1 MTLIDS
7 IRSIVL
13 AAALAGCG
21 CARHGSPA
29 LSWEVKFGP
38 VLGNEVVVGH
48 VIAGRTAWLATGD
61 DALVQI
67 DFDAARY
74 TRAALHPL
82 HANEHVWGLA
92 RTNTGEMWTLI
103 GRTTLG
109 QIKDDG
115 EIVRR
120 IALDEPHVGLFGGGR
135 ELLFQ
140 VMNFHPPSA
149 ALEAGHPGGAARHA
163 WGGMRTRDLPFSRG
177 AVAALN
183 LVSCGATAGA
193 VTPCWF
199 PDQPALTLTDRSG
212 ASRVVSLDGLPVVA
226 PEVLLASDN
235 PRRPVRDALVTAEN
249 AVWVLGSGEPPGGDQ
264 STRPGGWLLA
274 KYDLDGRLFRRVQLP
289 EPARVLLGGRDDT
302 CWLLSWDGR
311 VVEVRP

>member
-1 MTLIDS
+1 MTPTDS
-7 IRSIVL
+7 MRSIVL
-13 AAALAGCG
+13 TVALAGCA
-21 CARHGSPA
+21 CARHGNPVP
-29 LSWEVKFGP
+29 SWDVKFGP
-38 VLGNEVVVGH
+38 VVDDEVIVGH
-48 VIAGRTAWLATGD
+48 VIAGPTAWLATDG

-67 DFDAARY
+67 DFAAARY

-82 HANEHVWGLA
+82 QANEHVWGLA
-92 RTNTGEMWTLI
+92 RTSTGEVWTLI
-103 GRTTLG
+103 GRTTLA
-109 QIKDDG
+109 QINDDG

-135 ELLFQ
+135 ELVFQ
-140 VMNFHPPSA
+140 VMNLHPPAA
-149 ALEAGHPGGAARHA
+149 ALEAGPPGGAARHA
-163 WGGMRTRDLPFSRG
+163 WGGMRTRDLPFTRA

-212 ASRVVSLDGLPVVA
+212 ASRVVPLDGLPVVA

-249 AVWVLGSGEPPGGDQ
+249 AVWVLGSGEPPDGDP

-289 EPARVLLGGRDDT
+289 EPARLLLGARDDT
-302 CWLLSWDGR
+302 CLLLAWDGR

>member
-1 MTLIDS
+1 MTSMPS

-13 AAALAGCG
+13 AAALAGFG

-38 VLGNEVVVGH
+38 VLGNELIVGH
-48 VIAGRTAWLATGD
+48 VIAGRTAWLATGS

-67 DFDAARY
+67 DVDAARY
-74 TRAALHPL
+74 TRTALHPL

-92 RTNTGEMWTLI
+92 RTNAGEMWTLI

-109 QIKDDG
+109 QVKDDG

-120 IALDEPHVGLFGGGR
+120 IPLDEPHIGLFGGGR
-135 ELLFQ
+135 ELVFQ
-140 VMNFHPPSA
+140 IMNLHPPVA
-149 ALEAGHPGGAARHA
+149 ALEAGPPGGATRHA
-163 WGGMRTRDLPFSRG
+163 WGGMRTRDLPFTRG

-183 LVSCGATAGA
+183 LVSCGATEGA
-193 VTPCWF
+193 VIPCWF

-212 ASRVVSLDGLPVVA
+212 ASRVVLLEGLPVVA

-235 PRRPVRDALVTAEN
+235 PRRPVRDALVTSGN
-249 AVWVLGSGEPPGGDQ
+249 ALWVLGSGEPPGGDE

-274 KYDLDGRLFRRVQLP
+274 RYDLDGRLFRRVQLP
-289 EPARVLLGGRDDT
+289 EPARVLLGARDDT
-302 CWLLSWDGR
+302 CLLLAWDGR